1 MLFCSSILIWV
12 QWTIILERYFP
23 TLRRCGDPRRI
34 DPVVDLEFPDDLFP
48 SHPDSSS
55 GWLTVVARLDDVHG
69 TTCALWD
76 LDVLRCVET
85 SSGFCQMPVSHLEM
99 RRMTQIQ
106 ISPFYSQFRCLC
118 NWRGERFTA
127 KHSVQKKNATS
138 TKCTHIQVHL
148 WKVNTGKDGMHLYIT
163 RFPNKLLLQPEI
175 NFSLCMTSSPCEW
188 HHFLSTYLVL
198 WQQVKN
204 TIC

>member
-1 MLFCSSILIWV
+1 MDDHPWEIFSHAEEVRWALASSTLRLIWNF
-12 QWTIILERYFP
+12 QMIF
-23 TLRRCGDPRRI
+23 
-34 DPVVDLEFPDDLFP
+34 
-48 SHPDSSS
+48 SHPIQ
-55 GWLTVVARLDDVHG
+55 THHLDGSLSLPVWMMYTAQRAHCEIW
-69 TTCALWD
+69 TFYV
-76 LDVLRCVET
+76 VLRPALDSV
-85 SSGFCQMPVSHLEM
+85 
-99 RRMTQIQ
+99 
-106 ISPFYSQFRCLC
+106 RCLFHI
-118 NWRGERFTA
+118 WRWEEWLRFRSQLFT
-127 KHSVQKKNATS
+127 HSFDACATDVVNDSPHNIPSRKKNATR